1 MALLSLDQSL
11 RGVFVIVAPPT
22 MGVGTSE
29 EYRRSSVGP
38 FYFLVTLL
46 FAFVKQRAIGP
57 SMC

>member
-1 MALLSLDQSL
+1 MTLLSLEL
-11 RGVFVIVAPPT
+11 LFRGGFVIAVPPT

-38 FYFLVTLL
+38 FYLLVTLL